1 MSKTFKFAFTVRGSG
16 EFPLDMLRYDNC
28 VSATPEDQKKI
39 DWKYGDDHPE
49 ETGIHYRRE
58 VRLISTFYRN
68 KFQRPT
74 AGRWASFTWAI
85 SKVEGDE

>member
-1 MSKTFKFAFTVRGSG
+1 MTKTFKFAFTVRGSG

-28 VSATPEDQKKI
+28 VAATPEDQQKI

-49 ETGIHYRRE
+49 GTGVHYRRE
-58 VRLISTFYRN
+58 VKLISTFN
-68 KFQRPT
+68 SKHERPT